1 MASAQVQAVLHP
13 SRAAATQPGIRATE
27 GAWPERQPAPEFTAG
42 QSFTLAAEDLLVDI
56 DHTTAQGHPL
66 KPVLIGPLTYLWLGK
81 ATTFDKLDLLDAL
94 LPAYNELLV
103 RLAER
108 GVEWV
113 QLDEPILTL
122 ELPQAWKSAF
132 ERAYHML
139 QYSPLKKLLAAPFGS
154 LDGNLGLAATL
165 PVAGLHVDLARA
177 PEQLPAVLDRLPVYK
192 VLSVGL
198 GDRETPLEDAR
209 LRFGENLWLSDCAGA
224 SPGLEPAAQGDAAL
238 QRWLALTAERQVA

>member
-1 MASAQVQAVLHP
+1 MALAQLQAPIHP
-13 SRAAATQPGIRATE
+13 LGTTLAPWLSTGDAARPAYC
-27 GAWPERQPAPEFTAG
+27 PAPEFTAG
-42 QSFTLAAEDLLVDI
+42 QSFALNAEDLLI
-56 DHTTAQGHPL
+56 DMDLAITQGHPL

-81 ATTFDKLDLLDAL
+81 AETFDKLDLLDTL
-94 LPAYNELLV
+94 LPAYNHLLV

-122 ELPQAWKSAF
+122 ELPQAWKNAF

-177 PEQLPAVLDRLPVYK
+177 PEQLTAVLDRLPAYK
-192 VLSVGL
+192 VLSVSVGNMPM
-198 GDRETPLEDAR
+198 PLEEAR
-209 LRFGENLWLSDCAGA
+209 LRFGDNLWLSECGE
-224 SPGLEPAAQGDAAL
+224 SAQGRAPQSQPDVAL
-238 QRWLALTAERQVA
+238 ENWLALAAERDAA